1 MFIISG
7 AQGPDHAIADHV
19 KLHGPGVKDVGFLV
33 PGAAAAYDRAVE
45 RGAIPHMAAVVIEN
59 DRVRMVQATI
69 KAYGDSP
76 IVSDTTPTIVYGLF
90 MPAVDAISTEDL
102 QTSIEDMH
110 GRGIETIYVPHE
122 YYPEARERRGA
133 TGFGLDLEIPAG
145 AVTGFL
151 GPNGAGKTT
160 TFRALLGLTRFDS
173 GDVRVHGYPVPK
185 QLFEVTKK
193 V

>member
-122 YYPEARERRGA
+122 YYPEARERLGDVDLDWENIERLCILVDKDDDGYLLQTFTKMMQDRPTVFFEFIERRGA
-133 TGFGLDLEIPAG
+133 TGFGLTPI
-145 AVTGFL
+145 
-151 GPNGAGKTT
+151 
-160 TFRALLGLTRFDS
+160 
-173 GDVRVHGYPVPK
+173 
-185 QLFEVTKK
+185 
-193 V
+193 